1 MHSSGTTPFRDRN
14 DNTSTNNNRNRQGEG
29 LSRRNTNPFASW
41 MDPIDL
47 DLDPFND
54 PSSESQSH
62 QQQHQR
68 HRYDKEQQ
76 QQSIDGS
83 SVLPHP
89 LFPSFHISGPTS
101 IETPSQAYS
110 SPPTLAITRD
120 RSDLQQQYHHR
131 TYTPPSLHMPTP
143 PMPAAGSSFNSPYA
157 PASSPGSNGNGPMTL
172 PYTPYQPPPI
182 RQDGLTS
189 QQSLTLRDIRLLEP
203 EPASPSASTLVGSP
217 MTPRDNGRRPF
228 SWLGN
233 SGNQSSKGS
242 PEDLAR
248 SCGENNIAST
258 YRLGAFGSKRKSL
271 SNSKGD
277 QDFTSPVGPASAART
292 LGYYDQS
299 GGGAPQFSPRQGHHN
314 QQQSGPGWEP
324 HVSVFMD
331 EISLDSFVPSD
342 TPPKKSHHG
351 GLYNKGRSRDGR
363 ASPASDFG
371 RSSNTSM
378 VTLLAQTNTM
388 TNSSST
394 TLFGGFM
401 SKSKSHNSFK
411 KLNDPQEDLTEA
423 QHQTITMSAGGKAY
437 SKRPKDRKFG
447 KKGGGGGKGGNGGD
461 GGNSDRKA
469 LFSNERTLVHWIKFG
484 ILLGTMA
491 LTLCNFGRIG
501 SLAFYIGSSLLLVA
515 MTTLG
520 YAVLTFHY
528 RDRSLSRRLN
538 MAMARKKAKRNKKG
552 GSDAVDPSTLIAKEV
567 CYYDRKGPTI
577 VCCVLIFACSI
588 NFYRKCFLLFVFVY
602 RLANLIID
610 LTR

>member
-1 MHSSGTTPFRDRN
+1 
-14 DNTSTNNNRNRQGEG
+14 
-29 LSRRNTNPFASW
+29 
-41 MDPIDL
+41 
-47 DLDPFND
+47 
-54 PSSESQSH
+54 
-62 QQQHQR
+62 
-68 HRYDKEQQ
+68 
-76 QQSIDGS
+76 
-83 SVLPHP
+83 
-89 LFPSFHISGPTS
+89 
-101 IETPSQAYS
+101 
-110 SPPTLAITRD
+110 
-120 RSDLQQQYHHR
+120 
-131 TYTPPSLHMPTP
+131 
-143 PMPAAGSSFNSPYA
+143 
-157 PASSPGSNGNGPMTL
+157 
-172 PYTPYQPPPI
+172 
-182 RQDGLTS
+182 
-189 QQSLTLRDIRLLEP
+189 
-203 EPASPSASTLVGSP
+203 
-217 MTPRDNGRRPF
+217 MTPRDNGKGPF

-233 SGNQSSKGS
+233 SGDQPSKDS

-248 SCGENNIAST
+248 SGGGNVAST
-258 YRLGAFGSKRKSL
+258 YRLGAFGSKRKSM

-277 QDFTSPVGPASAART
+277 QDFTSSVGPASAART
-292 LGYYDQS
+292 LGYHDQS
-299 GGGAPQFSPRQGHHN
+299 RRGAPQFSPRQGHPN

-401 SKSKSHNSFK
+401 SKSKNHNSFK
-411 KLNDPQEDLTEA
+411 KLNDSQEDLTVA
-423 QHQTITMSAGGKAY
+423 QHQTITVSAGGKAY
-437 SKRPKDRKFG
+437 SKRPKDKKVG

-469 LFSNERTLVHWIKFG
+469 LFSNERTLIHWIKFG
-484 ILLGTMA
+484 ILLGAMA

-501 SLAFYIGSSLLLVA
+501 SLAFYIGSSVLLLA

-528 RDRSLSRRLN
+528 RDRSLSRRLKV
-538 MAMARKKAKRNKKG
+538 AMAKKKAKRNKKG
-552 GSDAVDPSTLIAKEV
+552 GPNAVDPSTLIAEEV

-577 VCCVLIFACSI
+577 VCCVLIFVCSI
-588 NFYRKCFLLFVFVY
+588 NFYLSM
-602 RLANLIID
+602 ANGATVNGGGGLSYFHVND
-610 LTR
+610 F

>member
-1 MHSSGTTPFRDRN
+1 MHSSGTTPFQDRN
-14 DNTSTNNNRNRQGEG
+14 ASTSTNNNSNRQGEG
-29 LSRRNTNPFASW
+29 LSRRSTNPFASW

-54 PSSESQSH
+54 PSSQSQPH
-62 QQQHQR
+62 QQQQNTT
-68 HRYDKEQQ
+68 
-76 QQSIDGS
+76 GS
-83 SVLPHP
+83 SELPHP

-101 IETPSQAYS
+101 IDTPSQANS
-110 SPPTLAITRD
+110 SLPALAIIRD
-120 RSDLQQQYHHR
+120 RADLQQHHHR
-131 TYTPPSLHMPTP
+131 TYTPPSLYMSTP
-143 PMPAAGSSFNSPYA
+143 PMPAAGSSFNSSYA
-157 PASSPGSNGNGPMTL
+157 SIPSPSSNGNGATPL

-189 QQSLTLRDIRLLEP
+189 QQSLALRDIRLLEP
-203 EPASPSASTLVGSP
+203 EPVSPSASTLVGSP
-217 MTPRDNGRRPF
+217 MTPHDKGRRPF

-233 SGNQSSKGS
+233 SGDQPSKGS
-242 PEDLAR
+242 PENLAR
-248 SCGENNIAST
+248 SGEGGNVAST
-258 YRLGAFGSKRKSL
+258 YRLRAFGSKRKSL
-271 SNSKGD
+271 SNSNGD
-277 QDFTSPVGPASAART
+277 QDFTSSVGPASAART

-314 QQQSGPGWEP
+314 QHQYGSGWEP

-331 EISLDSFVPSD
+331 EISLDNFAPSD
-342 TPPKKSHHG
+342 TPPKKGHHG

-363 ASPASDFG
+363 ASPVSDFG

-378 VTLLAQTNTM
+378 VTLLAQTNTT

-411 KLNDPQEDLTEA
+411 KLNDSQEDLTEA
-423 QHQTITMSAGGKAY
+423 QQQTITMSAGGKAY
-437 SKRPKDRKFG
+437 TTRPKDKKFG
-447 KKGGGGGKGGNGGD
+447 KKGGGKGGNGGD

-469 LFSNERTLVHWIKFG
+469 QFSNERTLVHWIKFG

-501 SLAFYIGSSLLLVA
+501 SLAFYIGSSMLLLA

-520 YAVLTFHY
+520 YAILMFHY
-528 RDRSLSRRLN
+528 RDRSLGRRLKV
-538 MAMARKKAKRNKKG
+538 AMAKKKAKRNKKG
-552 GSDAVDPSTLIAKEV
+552 GPDAVDPSTLIAKEV

-588 NFYRKCFLLFVFVY
+588 NFYRTCCLCFVSVY
-602 RLANLIID
+602 RLASLANLISD